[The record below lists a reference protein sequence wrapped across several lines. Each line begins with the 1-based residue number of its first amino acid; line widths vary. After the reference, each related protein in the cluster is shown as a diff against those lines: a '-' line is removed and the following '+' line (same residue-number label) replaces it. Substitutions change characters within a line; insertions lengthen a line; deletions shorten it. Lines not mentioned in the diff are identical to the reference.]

1 MLLNGSAKKLG
12 LASRA
17 LASSVVSVFLFTIGG
32 VSQVSAQQAPPAAAS
47 PQPAPG
53 RAQPEPINFD
63 DHDGWTQIFD
73 GKTLNGWDGSPDVWH
88 VEDCAIVGESSA
100 EHPSGTTNIIWHGG
114 EPANFRLRLEMKL
127 EGPGANGGVQ
137 YRSSIVPPKNRP
149 IPADATPEVKQRMEQ
164 AQALALKR
172 GKWNMSGYQM
182 DFDFG
187 NRYTGQLYE
196 QGSPRGIIAWRGQV
210 VATEPG
216 KKPTLLSTLGSSDD
230 LKAFIKPGEWNQVEI
245 IADGNTLVHIVN
257 GHVMSVL
264 IDTDPQFS
272 AAKGLIA
279 LEIEGGGTLKISH
292 RNIWLKPL
300 P

>member
-1 MLLNGSAKKLG
+1 VA
-12 LASRA
+12 
-17 LASSVVSVFLFTIGG
+17 SVVLFTACVG
-32 VSQVSAQQAPPAAAS
+32 SHASAQQAPAATPR
-47 PQPAPG
+47 PQPASN

-73 GKTLNGWDGSPDVWH
+73 GKTLNDWDGSPDVWH
-88 VEDCAIVGESSA
+88 VEDGAIVGESSA
-100 EHPSGTTNIIWHGG
+100 EHPSGTTNIIWRGG
-114 EPANFRLRLEMKL
+114 EPANFRLRVEMKL
-127 EGPGANGGVQ
+127 EGSGANGGVQ
-137 YRSSIVPPKNRP
+137 YRSSIVPPTIRP

-164 AQALALKR
+164 AQALAQER
-172 GKWNMSGYQM
+172 AKWNMFGYQM
-182 DFDFG
+182 DFDFA
-187 NRYTGQLYE
+187 NRYSGQLYE
-196 QGSPRGIIAWRGQV
+196 QGTPRGIIAWRGQV

-245 IADGNTLVHIVN
+245 VADGNTLVHIIN

-264 IDTDPQFS
+264 VDTDPRFS
-272 AAKGLIA
+272 AARGLIA

-292 RNIWLKPL
+292 RSIWLKPL

>member
-1 MLLNGSAKKLG
+1 MLSNISSRELG
-12 LASRA
+12 TASRA
-17 LASSVVSVFLFTIGG
+17 LAFSVVSVALFAVSGA
-32 VSQVSAQQAPPAAAS
+32 SQVSAQQAPPS
-47 PQPAPG
+47 TPRPRPTSG
-53 RAQPEPINFD
+53 FMQPEPMNFD

-73 GKTLNGWDGSPDVWH
+73 GKTLNGWDGPSDVWH
-88 VEDCAIVGESSA
+88 VEDGAIVGESSA

-114 EPANFRLRLEMKL
+114 EPGNFRLRLEMKL
-127 EGPGANGGVQ
+127 EGSGANGGVQ
-137 YRSSIVPPKNRP
+137 YRSSMVPPKIRP

-164 AQALALKR
+164 AQALTEKR
-172 GKWNMSGYQM
+172 ARWNMSGYQM
-182 DFDFG
+182 DFDFN

-196 QGSPRGIIAWRGQV
+196 QSTPRGIIAWRGQV

-216 KKPTLLSTLGSSDD
+216 KKPMLLSTLGSSDD

-245 IADGNTLVHIVN
+245 IADGNTLVHIIN

-272 AAKGLIA
+272 ASKGLIA

-292 RNIWLKPL
+292 RSIWLKPL